1 MKKRYY
7 KQLSAAGELKGVSQT
22 CAGLSGAVYAISR
35 REYLLSLCALSL
47 AAGILPADGIFAE
60 TEDVI

>member
-1 MKKRYY
+1 M
-7 KQLSAAGELKGVSQT
+7 SQT

-60 TEDVI
+60 TEDEI